1 MEPIHTLQIDNILV
15 CIEKEEIRQKQT
27 NQPSSPENLPC
38 LPFPLHTP
46 TICIRCRCRRL
57 HLRLHPSHLRR
68 VHVKQLSGPLS
79 SSPAPQLWKLQNSPE
94 LQILDTDQPFLV
106 TLLDLRTAL
115 RGLPTRLTRHTSHT
129 YPFSVTRS
137 LPVCTRTGHAGTHH
151 IAITDK
157 VAFASVSSLVTSSSP
172 PTVSIIVI
180 ALFIVF
186 FFFVLL
192 SD

>member
-1 MEPIHTLQIDNILV
+1 MSTSASASASIP
-15 CIEKEEIRQKQT
+15 
-27 NQPSSPENLPC
+27 P
-38 LPFPLHTP
+38 
-46 TICIRCRCRRL
+46 
-57 HLRLHPSHLRR
+57 
-68 VHVKQLSGPLS
+68 S
-79 SSPAPQLWKLQNSPE
+79 SSPRQTAQRAFIFISSPTTLETPE
-94 LQILDTDQPFLV
+94 LSGTPDPRYRPTISRHFARPAYSPTRL
-106 TLLDLRTAL
+106 AYEACL